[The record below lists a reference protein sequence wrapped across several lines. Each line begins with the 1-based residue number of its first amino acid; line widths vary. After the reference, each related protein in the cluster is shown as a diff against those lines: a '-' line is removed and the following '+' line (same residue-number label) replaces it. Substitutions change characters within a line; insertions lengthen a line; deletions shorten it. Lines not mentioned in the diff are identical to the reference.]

1 MSDKSYAVQVNEDE
15 CLQIDMVSAQ
25 HASRESAPDVVE
37 APRKRSPAMLWLDCF
52 VAFLIL
58 TLPASFMQSTPL
70 FIVNLAAVLAIVLCG
85 YLKVVCLMV
94 AAMSPSDTP
103 HIVAIIQAP
112 ERLFCPRC
120 GEPKTKKHCSG
131 CGVNTEKAYRKL
143 VRQLA
148 YYAIQDTKEQRVYL
162 EASVKGYL
170 QGVVQKQQR
179 EIALALET
187 MERTYVME
195 IARQHKALRAYQ
207 HTLMP
212 PSSPGPETK

>member
-1 MSDKSYAVQVNEDE
+1 MSDNSYDVQINDDE

-25 HASRESAPDVVE
+25 HASRESAPDIVE

-70 FIVNLAAVLAIVLCG
+70 FILNLAAVVAIVLCG
-85 YLKVVCLMV
+85 YLKLVCLMV
-94 AAMSPSDTP
+94 AAMAPSDTP

-112 ERLFCPRC
+112 ERLHCPRC
-120 GEPKTKKHCSG
+120 GEPKTKKYCAG

-179 EIALALET
+179 EIAVALET
-187 MERTYVME
+187 MERNYVME

-212 PSSPGPETK
+212 PPSRNAGLG